1 LIEKSQN
8 LLKFIKKLT
17 FYLFRL
23 FKKSNLRVYNS
34 KKILLYIRFY
44 LIRYFFNFNDST
56 FKFLLSNL
64 SVNKKFDN
72 LLSFMNIKSLNIFND
87 LFSYKRNI
95 NSYSSYLK
103 DDFSIK
109 KQTRNFSLFLERALL
124 LKGFFRCK

>member
-95 NSYSSYLK
+95 NLYSSYLK